1 MATIQRVEPVY
12 TAWAPST
19 SGFGESTTDTEE
31 YVGRHRRPGVRG
43 LRLFA
48 MFYRGRHRRL

>member
-19 SGFGESTTDTEE
+19 SGFGEAATDTEE
-31 YVGRHRRPGVRG
+31 YIGRHRRPGLRG
-43 LRLFA
+43 LALFA
-48 MFYRGRHRRL
+48 MLYRGRHRRR